1 MSANSVSMITIIEG
15 IESQLNEMKA
25 ILNGKSTTSSV
36 QLTPKK
42 SKKTTQ
48 NPNAPKKP
56 NNVWITFT
64 TRVTQLLKD
73 ASAQDGANVDHFK
86 GPATMVKSFCK
97 MLKETKP
104 YEAWEDSE
112 ILEAFESWERP
123 ANPVRTKKSSSSES
137 VSSPTIDDNMTVSTN
152 VSQTETIVP
161 VIEESTPDESKMSSR
176 KVKNVITFSME
187 DLKDFYS
194 KEIDGVEYGINKRG
208 DVMDNDK
215 KFIGSY
221 NSKKNTINN
230 KAKKPADWES
240 IMASMEEA

>member
-1 MSANSVSMITIIEG
+1 MMAIIERV
-15 IESQLNEMKA
+15 ETQLNELKSF
-25 ILNGKSTTSSV
+25 INGTPITSSV
-36 QLTPKK
+36 QSTPKK
-42 SKKTTQ
+42 SKKAVQ

-64 TRVTQLLKD
+64 TRVTQLLKT
-73 ASAQDGANVDHFK
+73 ASTKDGADLDHFK

-123 ANPVRTKKSSSSES
+123 ANPVRTKKGSSSASSAAS
-137 VSSPTIDDNMTVSTN
+137 VSSVNDDSIVDETA
-152 VSQTETIVP
+152 VSQIVADAP
-161 VIEESTPDESKMSSR
+161 VVESVAPVEEPKKSSP
-176 KVKNVITFSME
+176 KVKNVITFTME
-187 DLKDFYS
+187 ELTDFYS
-194 KEIDGVEYGINKRG
+194 KEFDGVEYGINKRG

-230 KAKKPADWES
+230 KAKKPSDWES
-240 IMASMEEA
+240 IMSSMNEEE